1 MTQKNPPGYP
11 LPDGVLGNDE
21 IVCQLVF
28 LPNRPEYWQAFLGAI
43 GYMATWTAWERDAS
57 KRGKDA
63 ASNWREA
70 NELTMECWR
79 MACLEELQDNV
90 AAILALLGM
99 KKDCCDDNIVYF
111 DAPIPTTEIVPDEG
125 TEPDYYGETA
135 VTDWDDWK
143 EHVCYNANIY
153 VDNLKSISDEI
164 NSVVTSA
171 IVNIGIVA
179 AALVLAAFVGLVF
192 PVAYAEAAALVAGL
206 LAGATILTFAD
217 TADDIETARSSIV
230 CALLEGR
237 SLADAV
243 EDALS
248 SDTAWDVFFQFIDY
262 DKATAV
268 IYEGGYSGQ
277 YLSAET
283 LATCDCDCVHFWS
296 ADSTNNPVI
305 YQNANGA
312 QFTMSAFSQFGFTN
326 YLYGA
331 FRFNAVAS
339 TGAWCGPMKIID
351 SISVSDGLNF
361 TYVWTYNQ
369 TGGWIEQWGWDTP
382 QACNY
387 AIGLLVNETMGGFQ
401 IQRNAPGDAGCDTST
416 ITVTLTYHDYQG

>member
-11 LPDGVLGNDE
+11 LPSGVLGNDE

-43 GYMATWTAWERDAS
+43 GYMATWVAWERDAG

-79 MACLEELQDNV
+79 MACLEDLQDNV

-111 DAPIPTTEIVPDEG
+111 DAPIPTTEIVPDVG

-230 CALLEGR
+230 CALIEGR
-237 SLADAV
+237 SLSDAV

-262 DKATAV
+262 DKATSV
-268 IYEGGYSGQ
+268 IYEGGYDGQ

-283 LATCDCDCVHFWS
+283 LATCDCTCDHLRLI
-296 ADSTNNPVI
+296 PVDAPNTI
-305 YQNANGA
+305 VYQHSLGA
-312 QFTMSAFSQFGFTN
+312 QVTMTVATAGARIGRQVIQWSFNRTVSA
-326 YLYGA
+326 Y
-331 FRFNAVAS
+331 
-339 TGAWCGPMKIID
+339 CGPEKVID
-351 SISVSDGLNF
+351 SISISGGGLLTRIV
-361 TYVWTYNQ
+361 TYDLANQ
-369 TGGWIEQWGWDTP
+369 VIDDYWDLGHD
-382 QACNY
+382 CDKN
-387 AIGLLVNETMGGFQ
+387 ISLLVNDVCASVYMERWAVVDGGC
-401 IQRNAPGDAGCDTST
+401 AVATST
-416 ITVTLTYHDYQG
+416 ITMTYHDSAG